1 MPKLSSFLVVVTAL
15 ICLFEAQGL
24 LVKPAQLSSRSNSV
38 GRLFAGKDKNTEE
51 EVIEKKGP
59 GGKDVIRGILWA
71 TTPWIFNSYEVHFS
85 LKMHLKSR
93 LEKVM
98 FIENK
103 HPTLYNR
110 TPKTMSMAR
119 KLSRLQ

>member
-1 MPKLSSFLVVVTAL
+1 MPKLSSFLVVVAAL
-15 ICLFEAQGL
+15 IYLFEAQGL
-24 LVKPAQLSSRSNSV
+24 LVRPAQLSSRSNSV

-85 LKMHLKSR
+85 FKMH
-93 LEKVM
+93 
-98 FIENK
+98 
-103 HPTLYNR
+103 
-110 TPKTMSMAR
+110 
-119 KLSRLQ
+119 